1 MFERVFTVLSHVCCV
16 GRFHSRRVSLVTII
30 TSLRDFYSDMDSKDT
45 TSAYFPLAQEG
56 TEGHQ
61 MWPIDDDDC
70 IIIGEETL
78 CFNMRNA
85 LGYSEDMFASQDPDL
100 SASGPDD
107 LQECM
112 SETQDLHFNAIGLKD
127 APQDISQTPEPFS
140 DEDDGPQTSNKMED
154 HPTPPELH
162 WSKYDELSS
171 CSSDEDDGPETSN
184 QTLSFNMRNALGY
197 EKTLCFNM
205 RNALGYSE
213 DMFASQD
220 PDLGASGPAE
230 LEAEDNTIYED
241 MPQLED
247 SVINQSFTSTSST
260 DEVSVAEN
268 SENPLN
274 STNSTT
280 NDSSQVIHELSKQ
293 EALSDTSEDVP
304 IIDSDEESE
313 YELHYSNIGGKING
327 SQPIKE
333 LTLKDYTMVYGKEFI
348 SENKEYVT
356 KFVTELNNRKKKFEK
371 SREEQEKSGVH
382 VSTFTS
388 LNQNSEKNIEKEQ

>member
-1 MFERVFTVLSHVCCV
+1 MFERVFTVLSHVCSV

-70 IIIGEETL
+70 IIIGE
-78 CFNMRNA
+78 
-85 LGYSEDMFASQDPDL
+85 DPDL

-293 EALSDTSEDVP
+293 EALTDTSEDVP

-333 LTLKDYTMVYGKEFI
+333 LTLKDYTMVYGKEFM